1 MSGWFKAPF
10 HFASAPVSVLAV
22 LIYAI
27 IFAAIIYTDELYD
40 IPKNTKGL
48 DVDRA
53 YADLHQVRV
62 SALFQAA
69 ESTSL
74 DETWARGANGM
85 MDMGGKGCGSM
96 APQWV

>member
-1 MSGWFKAPF
+1 MSGWFKASF
-10 HFASAPVSVLAV
+10 HFASTPVSVLAA

-27 IFAAIIYTDELYD
+27 IFAAVIYTYELYD

-62 SALFQAA
+62 PAFFQATKA
-69 ESTSL
+69 LPSR
-74 DETWARGANGM
+74 WMRHAREVPIG
-85 MDMGGKGCGSM
+85 
-96 APQWV
+96 